1 MDLSFNSIVN
11 YIAAYFF
18 GGSSTLAGLA
28 ILLGVWIVGVVICIN
43 LKAGPVYSV
52 VPMIPAT
59 LFFAAYGILDETVG
73 LVIILMASVMVAHAM
88 KEVAN

>member
-1 MDLSFNSIVN
+1 M
-11 YIAAYFF
+11 
-18 GGSSTLAGLA
+18 
-28 ILLGVWIVGVVICIN
+28 ICIN
-43 LKAGPVYSV
+43 MKAGPAYSV

-59 LFFAAYGILDETVG
+59 LFFTAYGILDETVG